1 MKKFLLFLILL
12 NTLLIN
18 AQKKVIKLQNHL
30 VNKELAK
37 LEIDK
42 DLKNASISFYAIDT
56 KTGEIIAELNP
67 NMSMV
72 PASTQKLFTTA
83 TVLELSGTEYR
94 YKTKIQYSGKIDKT
108 TKILYGNIYIKGGGD
123 PTLGS
128 KYFYKGRQFDFIK
141 HAITEIKKAGINS
154 IKGRVIADASIY
166 SYEIASPKWL
176 WEEVGNYYAIA
187 ANGLTVHD
195 NLYEVHFKSPYQE
208 GKPTKISKIKPYIPG
223 LKFYNETFSA
233 NTRNTSKTYIY
244 GAPYTYT
251 RFIRGSVPK
260 GKSSYIK
267 GAIPDPAYY
276 LAWRFQQ
283 ELDSSGIKCTKKANT
298 IRLLELNN
306 DTIKDK
312 RITLKTIY
320 SPKIIDIIN
329 KTNKNSNN
337 LFAEHLLSQIGYIKY
352 KEGSLQSG
360 TKAIFNFW
368 KLKGMDIDGLHL
380 SDGSGLSRLNAISA
394 KQFVF
399 LLNYMKTRSKYFSHF
414 YNSLPVAGKS
424 GTLRSIGKNTIIV
437 GNVHAKSGLV
447 ARVRAYAGYVKTKSG
462 RELAFSV
469 NISNHNCSSWEIKKK
484 ITALMLAMAA
494 LDI

>member
-1 MKKFLLFLILL
+1 MKRILLLLIFLIPLL
-12 NTLLIN
+12 VN
-18 AQKKVIKLQNHL
+18 AQKKAIKLQNHL
-30 VNKELAK
+30 VNKELVK
-37 LEIDK
+37 LKADK
-42 DLKNASISFYAIDT
+42 DLKNAAISFYAIDT
-56 KTGEIIAELNP
+56 KTGETIAELNP

-108 TKILYGNIYIKGGGD
+108 KKILYGNIYIKGGGD

-128 KYFYKGRQFDFIK
+128 KHFYKGRQFDFIEQSI
-141 HAITEIKKAGINS
+141 AEIKKAGINS

-166 SYEIASPKWL
+166 SCEIASPKWL
-176 WEEVGNYYAIA
+176 WEEIGNYYGIA

-195 NLYEVHFKSPYQE
+195 NLYKVHFKSSYQA
-208 GKPTKISKIKPYIPG
+208 GKLTKVTRISPEIPQ
-223 LKFYNETFSA
+223 LQIHNQVLSSNIRSDEA
-233 NTRNTSKTYIY
+233 YIY

-251 RFIRGSVPK
+251 RFIRGTIPK
-260 GKSSYIK
+260 GRNDFSIK
-267 GAIPDPAYY
+267 GSIPDPAYF

-283 ELDSSGIKCTKKANT
+283 ELDSSGINCNKKAT
-298 IRLLELNN
+298 TLCLLEYEG

-312 RITLKTIY
+312 KITLKTIY

-337 LFAEHLLSQIGYIKY
+337 LFAEHLLNHIGYIKH

-360 TKAIFNFW
+360 TKAVFNFW
-368 KLKGMDIDGLHL
+368 KLKGMDTDGLQLH
-380 SDGSGLSRLNAISA
+380 DGSGLSRLNSISA

-399 LLNYMKTRSKYFSHF
+399 LLKYMKTKGKYYTAF
-414 YNSLPVAGKS
+414 YNSLPEAGKS
-424 GTLRSIGKNTIIV
+424 GTLKSLGKNTIIA
-437 GNVHAKSGLV
+437 GNLHAKSGSV
-447 ARVRAYAGYVKTKSG
+447 ARVRAYAGYLRTKSG

-469 NISNHNCSSWEIKKK
+469 NISNYNCSSREVKKK
-484 ITALMLAMAA
+484 ITALMIAMGE
-494 LDI
+494 LGI